1 MLKSEMGM
9 LSRWDSQRG
18 GPAAIES
25 KVRQKLNIFENI
37 FEIEGER
44 SD

>member
-9 LSRWDSQRG
+9 LSSRDSQLG

-25 KVRQKLNIFENI
+25 KVRRKLEILENM
-37 FEIEGER
+37 FEIEDGR
-44 SD
+44 SI